1 MVKTEISIGNLRLD
15 NPFIAASGTYGFA
28 REAADLIDLSVWG
41 GICSKGVT
49 LEPRQGNPPPRV
61 AETPAGMLNSV
72 GLQNPGVHAFIET
85 ELPFML
91 AQKPAVIVNVA
102 GSAAADYEAV
112 CRLIDGTDAPAIELN
127 LSCPNVHAGCMSF
140 GADPAN
146 VEAVTRSVRRLT
158 DKTLLVK
165 LTPNIT
171 SIADAA
177 RAAEAGGADA
187 VSLINTL
194 LGMAVDAETRRPV
207 LRNNTGGLSGPA
219 VKPVALRMV
228 QEVYRA
234 VTIPVVGMGGISS
247 AVDAVEFMIAGAAAV
262 QIGTHNLIS
271 PAGISDIVRD
281 FSAWLTDHG
290 VRSAAELT
298 GTLQLW

>member
-1 MVKTEISIGNLRLD
+1 MVNTEIRIGNLKLD
-15 NPFIAASGTYGFA
+15 NPFIAASGTYGFG
-28 REAADLIDLSVWG
+28 REAAGMVDLSVWG

-49 LEPRQGNPPPRV
+49 MEPRKGNPPPRV
-61 AETPAGMLNSV
+61 AETPSGMLNSV
-72 GLQNPGVHAFIET
+72 GLQNPGVRAFIET

-112 CRLIDGTDAPAIELN
+112 CRLIDETDAPAIELN
-127 LSCPNVHAGCMSF
+127 LSCPNVNAGCMSF
-140 GADPAN
+140 GAEPTN
-146 VEAVTRSVRRLT
+146 VEAITRLIRDLT
-158 DKTLLVK
+158 DKTILVK
-165 LTPNIT
+165 LTPNVT

-234 VTIPVVGMGGISS
+234 VKIPIVGMGGISN
-247 AVDAVEFMIAGAAAV
+247 AVDAAEFMIAGAAAV

-271 PAGISDIVRD
+271 PAAISDIVRD
-281 FSAWLTDHG
+281 FSRWLAGHG
-290 VRSAAELT
+290 FRSAAELT